1 MTRKVPDVPELAPD
15 EDGNHSMEKDFATI
29 LLYAYKLRLL
39 LKVAYITIDEYETA
53 DKNRMIRLENQLE
66 TMLIPSE
73 HDMLP
78 K

>member
-29 LLYAYKLRLL
+29 LLYAHKLRLL
-39 LKVAYITIDEYETA
+39 LKFAYIDLDEYETA
-53 DKNRMIRLENQLE
+53 DKKRMTRLENE
-66 TMLIPSE
+66 YKTMLKPSE
-73 HDMLP
+73 HDMIP